1 MRNDVVFKG
10 SWNELPF
17 SGRLSRNCYQDDPQS
32 FRQLA
37 NTSRKL
43 TSTTTTLTSVVTV
56 EAGRA
61 TRTTRMMK
69 KEVTQEDL
77 VYNALISRFQ
87 PKENK
92 SILSLSLFPLLYI
105 IKFSTPLGLSYVET
119 TSSNLEKKI
128 PIVVMKTLFVQ
139 CSRIQQTKWGVQLQG
154 SPSHRQGELYCLSR
168 YIVKEQ
174 SRFTVFCFICTLGI
188 LELVYPLFRPTP
200 SGKHKHENKRCHFK
214 LSTFPCWLVCVKL
227 GKCTFCDI
235 SPVLEDCVW
244 YGDDCLMALKFNDNN
259 LYNQPKSDGINI
271 TIFKCLAPM

>member
-1 MRNDVVFKG
+1 MLNDVVFKG

-17 SGRLSRNCYQDDPQS
+17 SGRLSRNCYQGDPQS

-119 TSSNLEKKI
+119 TSSNLEKKYRLSLW
-128 PIVVMKTLFVQ
+128 KL
-139 CSRIQQTKWGVQLQG
+139 CSSSVA
-154 SPSHRQGELYCLSR
+154 E
-168 YIVKEQ
+168 
-174 SRFTVFCFICTLGI
+174 F
-188 LELVYPLFRPTP
+188 
-200 SGKHKHENKRCHFK
+200 NKRSGGFNCKVHHHIDK
-214 LSTFPCWLVCVKL
+214 AN
-227 GKCTFCDI
+227 CTAFR
-235 SPVLEDCVW
+235 
-244 YGDDCLMALKFNDNN
+244 
-259 LYNQPKSDGINI
+259 GI
-271 TIFKCLAPM
+271 